1 MEDAR
6 FVDNPLV
13 TQSPGIRFYAGAPIR
28 LSSGHLAGTLCVM
41 DRVPRKLTA
50 SQREILSQLSIVV
63 AKALE
68 TRSSDMFRFEQ
79 HRILQDILDG
89 TGAGTWDWDM
99 NSGQLQV
106 NERWAEILGRSLKDL
121 PPVTFDVWRSLVHP
135 DDFPR
140 TEEAVAAHLARRTA
154 RYDCEFRMK
163 HHSGKWVWVHSSGQ
177 VKSWFPDG
185 KPQRM
190 FGTYLDITA
199 RKQAQLQ
206 LVESEG
212 IQRKLY
218 EATPAMLYSINAQ
231 GELLSVSNL
240 FAQSLGYSREEMIG
254 KKPTVF
260 MTAAS
265 AEYALDTVFP
275 KFLLTGSI
283 RDVPYQWT
291 RRNGEIMDTLVSA
304 ELERDAQ
311 GHPLRSLSAVT
322 DVTERLKIGR
332 ELEAQRQHLANS
344 EAHLRSVINNVPALI
359 AYVDTNERYVYV
371 NTQYRECFAP
381 QRQDIHGCSVLEIL
395 GPDRYAVA
403 RPLIAQALR
412 GHAQSYDWQP
422 FPDVWQQIN
431 YQPTYDAQNNV
442 TGYYVLGTDISERQ
456 RAESALRESE
466 QSLARVL
473 EGANQGYWD
482 WNLQT
487 NSFQVSARWETMLGY
502 NSGEMEK
509 DPASWSQLVH
519 PDDLPRALTSIDRHV
534 QGNSDKHEVEL
545 RVKTKDG
552 AWKWIL
558 TSGRI
563 VSRDAHGTPLMM
575 SGTHTDISQIKA
587 HEAELD
593 RVANF
598 DSLTRLPNRRL
609 LSDRLKQSI
618 LRSDR
623 SGKSTAICFLDLDG
637 FKITNDQL
645 GHAVGDQVLI
655 GIAQQLSAVL
665 RADDTLARLG
675 GDEFVLL
682 LSDIGT
688 TEECT
693 EILERVL
700 EATRLPI
707 HVSGHV
713 IAISAS
719 IGVSLYPSD
728 NADPDILLRHAD
740 MAMYMAKQ
748 AGKNRFQLFDTE
760 IDRIAQRH
768 RDFLD
773 HLETALLR
781 QEFVLFYQPQVDI
794 SSGQVIGSE
803 ALVRWQRPNF
813 GLLAPS
819 EFLPHL
825 NGSHLETRFGE
836 WVIATALRQMRDWKV
851 LGLDLKVSVNISA
864 NHLLQHD
871 FCARLGQT
879 LSSYPDIDA
888 SRLELEVLETSAIG
902 DMQYAVEV
910 LHCCMKL
917 GVSFALDD
925 FGTGYSS
932 LTYLRK
938 LPVHTLK
945 IDQSFVRDMLTDPD
959 DLGIV
964 RGIIELANVFGRQV
978 VAEGVETVEHGSAL
992 HKLGCSRIQGYGI
1005 AKPMHADLFPAWCD
1019 SWLKTGWNGLVV
1031 APGPH

>member
-1 MEDAR
+1 M
-6 FVDNPLV
+6 
-13 TQSPGIRFYAGAPIR
+13 
-28 LSSGHLAGTLCVM
+28 
-41 DRVPRKLTA
+41 
-50 SQREILSQLSIVV
+50 
-63 AKALE
+63 
-68 TRSSDMFRFEQ
+68 
-79 HRILQDILDG
+79 
-89 TGAGTWDWDM
+89 
-99 NSGQLQV
+99 
-106 NERWAEILGRSLKDL
+106 
-121 PPVTFDVWRSLVHP
+121 
-135 DDFPR
+135 
-140 TEEAVAAHLARRTA
+140 
-154 RYDCEFRMK
+154 
-163 HHSGKWVWVHSSGQ
+163 
-177 VKSWFPDG
+177 
-185 KPQRM
+185 
-190 FGTYLDITA
+190 
-199 RKQAQLQ
+199 
-206 LVESEG
+206 
-212 IQRKLY
+212 
-218 EATPAMLYSINAQ
+218 
-231 GELLSVSNL
+231 
-240 FAQSLGYSREEMIG
+240 
-254 KKPTVF
+254 
-260 MTAAS
+260 
-265 AEYALDTVFP
+265 
-275 KFLLTGSI
+275 
-283 RDVPYQWT
+283 
-291 RRNGEIMDTLVSA
+291 
-304 ELERDAQ
+304 
-311 GHPLRSLSAVT
+311 
-322 DVTERLKIGR
+322 
-332 ELEAQRQHLANS
+332 
-344 EAHLRSVINNVPALI
+344 
-359 AYVDTNERYVYV
+359 
-371 NTQYRECFAP
+371 
-381 QRQDIHGCSVLEIL
+381 
-395 GPDRYAVA
+395 A

-431 YQPTYDAQNNV
+431 YQPTFDTQNKV

-487 NSFQVSARWETMLGY
+487 NSFRVSSRWETMLGY
-502 NSGEMEK
+502 NPGEMEK

-519 PDDLPRALTSIDRHV
+519 PEDLPRALASIDRHV
-534 QGNSDKHEVEL
+534 QGHSDKHEVEL
-545 RVKTKDG
+545 RVQTKDG

-563 VSRDAHGTPLMM
+563 VSSDAQGAPLMM

-598 DSLTRLPNRRL
+598 DSLTHLPNRRL

-707 HVSGHV
+707 HALGHV
-713 IAISAS
+713 VAISAS

-728 NADPDILLRHAD
+728 NVDPDILLRHAD
-740 MAMYMAKQ
+740 MAMYLAKQ
-748 AGKNRFQLFDTE
+748 AGKNRYQLFDTE
-760 IDRIAQRH
+760 IDRIAQSH

-773 HLETALLR
+773 QMETALQS
-781 QEFVLFYQPQVDI
+781 QEFVLFYQPQVDL
-794 SSGQVIGSE
+794 SSGQVIGAE
-803 ALVRWQRPNF
+803 ALVRWKRPTY

-851 LGLDLKVSVNISA
+851 LGLDVKVSVNISA

-888 SRLELEVLETSAIG
+888 SRLELEVLETAAIG
-902 DMQYAVEV
+902 DMHYAVEV
-910 LHCCMKL
+910 LHSCMKL
-917 GVSFALDD
+917 GVRFALDD

-938 LPVHTLK
+938 LPVHILK

-964 RGIIELANVFGRQV
+964 RGIIELANIFGRQV
-978 VAEGVETVEHGSAL
+978 VAEGVETVGHGAAL
-992 HKLGCSRIQGYGI
+992 HRLGCSRVQGYGI

-1031 APGPH
+1031 TPAPS